1 MAASVRSSPLAA
13 LGVLLACLAIA
24 SLGRERRDVAVTG
37 APISRGQPRAAGP
50 LDLNTASAAELET
63 LPRIGPAL
71 AERIVRYREEHGP
84 FLRVEDL
91 DAVSG
96 IGPATV
102 NGLRDRV
109 TISTR
114 LGDEAALLAPEAP
127 R

>member
-24 SLGRERRDVAVTG
+24 SLGRERRDVVVTR
-37 APISRGQPRAAGP
+37 APMTRGQPRTAGP

-84 FLRVEDL
+84 FVRVEDL

-109 TISTR
+109 TIATR
-114 LGDEAALLAPEAP
+114 IGDEAALLPPEAP